1 MSVPN
6 QYKGFSRLPEH
17 VQRRMDPQLAQKY
30 QMGGAVMQR
39 PLFRQA
45 GGPAQPMPQ
54 DMAPPQG
61 MMPAGPDANM
71 GQDMANIEQ
80 AVSGQM
86 EQAGQEYAMR
96 MMQGLDAAED
106 YKGVIDSLRGN
117 DRPIE
122 ARYQELAGLV
132 GAEDAQATPES
143 VLTLVQPT
151 IMMTE
156 QGAMD
161 SGIGELMQAVAGQ
174 VDMQTADGAPTDMAG
189 GVGSLMAAG
198 AGNTPPANF
207 SQGGPVRLQ
216 AGGNPQLEKY
226 YQDMLPLYESILGDS
241 AQQKEM
247 SQAQALF
254 AIADAAGRFASGQGA
269 GGQDLRGLSP
279 AAQLGGAI
287 TGLGGQLGA
296 LGAQTAEQERAMKLA
311 ALQAAQGEYSADR
324 AAARAAGTKGIGEI
338 YEVVGP
344 DGKVVTTVPLTTQAD
359 FDALQKKYPNTTVR
373 KQYKPAAPDM
383 VTMLNITDPTQSI
396 AVNTNDAA
404 AYSAAVAGGFL
415 PTTDLKTIKELQSPD
430 AKPMNLYKDGEV
442 VSFNLALPEHQT
454 RYNELLNK
462 PGWTADPTQY
472 ASQIQQNKEMAVF
485 NQQEEVRVAN
495 KIAEELRQQGYQ
507 IAAED
512 RAVLQAIAK
521 EERQN
526 GYTLSKEERE
536 QRYLLAKESRD
547 LARTIEAELRQQG
560 YDIAAE
566 DRALLQQIAKEERD
580 LGRTLS
586 AEERAQRYD
595 AFKFNRDQE
604 ATIAQEL
611 RQQGYVKAGEE
622 RDLVRQIAAEERA
635 LNRTLSAEERSQRY
649 DAFVF
654 ERDQAAKIEAE
665 LRAENRTI
673 SAEDRALTRAIAAE
687 ERALG
692 RALSKEER
700 QQRYDQFIFE
710 RDQAVKPVKGIP
722 RDMFDKLSTE
732 VQNRII
738 AGDPKDP
745 QTVKGIPRDIYD
757 ALSPETQRSIVAG
770 DEAPKT
776 LIERQQQVLLDQD
789 TITQFAS
796 GALSPEKTSELV
808 TVLQAYTAP
817 SQGPQG
823 TTTSKPIPVNIQ
835 RALKQRQELGLDTFG
850 IDPALFG
857 QAISA
862 NDFDQLTQNIIDPNV
877 DLEKGAGF
885 LSGLASAINYIGE
898 QTIGELGVGSGT
910 AFKGTKEAK
919 QALQAL
925 SSSTRKFALEGRQL
939 AQELN
944 LQLAELP
951 DGAFTTSDAKTLSN
965 IQTQQQQLDM
975 FVQRVTEAL
984 KTPQSFTSSDLS
996 KVRQQLNFAVQ
1007 LKKAYDA
1014 AYNNLAPGAG
1024 GKTTGDKPKASDFRR

>member
-54 DMAPPQG
+54 DMP
-61 MMPAGPDANM
+61 PAGPDANM
-71 GQDMANIEQ
+71 GQDMNNIEQ

-86 EQAGQEYAMR
+86 EQVGQEYAMR

-174 VDMQTADGAPTDMAG
+174 VDMQTADGAPTEMAG

-226 YQDMLPLYESILGDS
+226 YQDMLPLYESILGPS
-241 AQQKEM
+241 EEQKNM
-247 SQAQALF
+247 TQAQALF

-296 LGAQTAEQERAMKLA
+296 LGAQGAEQERALKLA

-324 AAARAAGTKGIGEI
+324 AAARAAAAR
-338 YEVVGP
+338 GP
-344 DGKVVTTVPLTTQAD
+344 QFSLTTLYDANGKAVSVNTATPEGVAEAQKLLQQGYSAD
-359 FDALQKKYPNTTVR
+359 KGVTKSKFTEFDGNLYDVSGSTPKLVLKGSKDRTIEQVGDTLL
-373 KQYKPAAPDM
+373 D
-383 VTMLNITDPTQSI
+383 ITDPNNIITLYK
-396 AVNTNDAA
+396 D
-404 AYSAAVAGGFL
+404 
-415 PTTDLKTIKELQSPD
+415 PTTDQKVTTIDNNLIDYTDPNNVKILYKGAQDAKTVTVGNVVLDITDPNKIKEIYKGPVPRKTATVGGQLIDYTDPNNVQVLYGDKTRQYRVVDGTLLDITDPQNTVTVFKAEKKPDIRIFDNQAVDFTDVNNPKTIFTAPKD
-430 AKPMNLYKDGEV
+430 AK
-442 VSFNLALPEHQT
+442 
-454 RYNELLNK
+454 
-462 PGWTADPTQY
+462 TA
-472 ASQIQQNKEMAVF
+472 
-485 NQQEEVRVAN
+485 
-495 KIAEELRQQGYQ
+495 
-507 IAAED
+507 
-512 RAVLQAIAK
+512 
-521 EERQN
+521 
-526 GYTLSKEERE
+526 
-536 QRYLLAKESRD
+536 
-547 LARTIEAELRQQG
+547 
-560 YDIAAE
+560 
-566 DRALLQQIAKEERD
+566 
-580 LGRTLS
+580 
-586 AEERAQRYD
+586 
-595 AFKFNRDQE
+595 
-604 ATIAQEL
+604 
-611 RQQGYVKAGEE
+611 
-622 RDLVRQIAAEERA
+622 
-635 LNRTLSAEERSQRY
+635 
-649 DAFVF
+649 
-654 ERDQAAKIEAE
+654 
-665 LRAENRTI
+665 
-673 SAEDRALTRAIAAE
+673 
-687 ERALG
+687 
-692 RALSKEER
+692 
-700 QQRYDQFIFE
+700 
-710 RDQAVKPVKGIP
+710 
-722 RDMFDKLSTE
+722 
-732 VQNRII
+732 
-738 AGDPKDP
+738 
-745 QTVKGIPRDIYD
+745 TVG
-757 ALSPETQRSIVAG
+757 G
-770 DEAPKT
+770 
-776 LIERQQQVLLDQD
+776 VLLDVTD
-789 TITQFAS
+789 TNNIKTLYKSAPDQKTATVQGQLIDYTDPNNVKVLFGDKTRQYRVVDNTLLDITDPQNPVTVFEGKTKPDIRIINGAALDFTDPKNPQTLYQAPKDAKTTTVDGVLLDITDTNNIKTLYQAEPDRKTATVQGQLIDYTDPNNVKVLFGDKKRDYRTVQGNIIDVTDPKNPVTVFTAPVDDTPKTQLERDRLILTDSEKIKQFGQ
-796 GALSPEKTSELV
+796 GALPQADTDLLV
-808 TVLQAYTAP
+808 QVLNDYIVPVA
-817 SQGPQG
+817 GPQG
-823 TTTSKPIPVNIQ
+823 TKSKPIPPQIQ
-835 RALKQRQELGLDTFG
+835 RALKQRQQLGLDTFG

-862 NDFDQLTQNIIDPNV
+862 NDFEQLTQNIIDPNV

-885 LSGLASAINYIGE
+885 LSGLASALNYLGE

-919 QALQAL
+919 QAFEAL
-925 SSSTRKFALEGRQL
+925 ASSTRKFVLEGKQL
-939 AQELN
+939 ATELN
-944 LQLAELP
+944 LTLTELP
-951 DGAFTTSDAKTLSN
+951 DGAFTKTDAGTLSN
-965 IQTQQQQLDM
+965 IKTQQQQLDM
-975 FVQRVTEAL
+975 FIQRVSEAL
-984 KTPQSFTSSDLS
+984 KTPQSFTAKDLS
-996 KVRQQLNFAVQ
+996 DARLQLNFAVQ